1 MRMYIE
7 IRNVNEGASENKL
20 WQSAWPCKFIFALTG
35 LLSYSVKS
43 LQMTWFFFNTQ
54 DMARSVVL
62 NFFVN
67 SLKNRLVP

>member
-20 WQSAWPCKFIFALTG
+20 WQSDPVNSSLRWQD
-35 LLSYSVKS
+35 SYLIQLKAYR
-43 LQMTWFFFNTQ
+43 WCDFFFNAQ